1 MISGLGA
8 WLMTAHLALRVLGRN
23 PLRTGLTMLG
33 IVIGIG
39 AVVTMVSVGQGASAS
54 IQTELSSLGLNALII
69 VPGATS
75 VGGVRSGLGGASTL
89 TVQDAREIEL
99 RVPGVSLLTYATR
112 GVLQVVHEN
121 KNWNTVVTGVTSAL
135 PNIRDWPIAQGT
147 FFSDSDDAVAAKVAV
162 LGKTVVD
169 NLYERGET
177 VLGSHIRIKNV
188 PLRVLGVL
196 KAKGQSLTGQDQD
209 DIIFIPFSTAERR
222 VVGTNIL
229 GTVGVIFIRAT
240 PDASAGRLVADIR
253 QLLRTRHRLHQSED
267 DDFTIRTME
276 DIAKMSAG
284 AGRTMMLL
292 LLSVASIA
300 LLVGGIGI
308 MNILLV
314 SVTERTREIGI
325 RMALGAKRKDILMQ
339 FLVEAIILSSVGGII
354 GVLIGISGAWALTAL
369 AGWPVTISFEAVLV
383 AVGFSLAVGVFFGL
397 YPANRASRLNP
408 IDALRYE

>member
-1 MISGLGA
+1 M
-8 WLMTAHLALRVLGRN
+8 
-23 PLRTGLTMLG
+23 
-33 IVIGIG
+33 
-39 AVVTMVSVGQGASAS
+39 
-54 IQTELSSLGLNALII
+54 
-69 VPGATS
+69 
-75 VGGVRSGLGGASTL
+75 
-89 TVQDAREIEL
+89 
-99 RVPGVSLLTYATR
+99 
-112 GVLQVVHEN
+112 LQVVHEN